1 MPDAKT
7 TVMERVRNV
16 CHDNAVRAARYGERH
31 RDAGNCPKDADL
43 RALLALAEAAVA
55 ARPSLDLARH
65 YVYLAEAEQ
74 FAGSLDTLV
83 AAAARVTQAGG

>member
-43 RALLALAEAAVA
+43 RALLKLADAAGHLPCVLDDGDFTMVRNTHLRALTDAY
-55 ARPSLDLARH
+55 S
-65 YVYLAEAEQ
+65 
-74 FAGSLDTLV
+74 
-83 AAAARVTQAGG
+83 RVTQAEDHHGEL